1 MTLHDTFCRY
11 VAAMEAAGYTVNLD
25 RGKTTQ
31 ATFWPR
37 AVIAYYLYQDRWN
50 DRRIAELMARSR
62 PTISCARYRVQ
73 AALELPT
80 MYDDVLEIIDNF
92 KTKYHELF
100 GQDL

>member
-1 MTLHDTFCRY
+1 MTLRDTFDRY

-80 MYDDVLEIIDNF
+80 MYDDIMEMIYNF
-92 KTKYHELF
+92 KCKYYELY
-100 GQDL
+100 GQNL